1 MKSLLGDS
9 ETDRDKPVF
18 GGSCCR
24 LRLLLPGW
32 HVLTTMKFRSDS
44 LPRRAAVPP
53 NLSFIHTP
61 ELISTWLIILREE
74 GKRGRYA
81 WVEVGVRKRIRKRER
96 GRAKKERLWTR
107 KEYKEGKMYRGRERE
122 RI

>member
-32 HVLTTMKFRSDS
+32 HVLTIMKFRSDS

-53 NLSFIHTP
+53 KPQPHPHPRTDQHLANYF
-61 ELISTWLIILREE
+61 
-74 GKRGRYA
+74 
-81 WVEVGVRKRIRKRER
+81 ER
-96 GRAKKERLWTR
+96 GREER
-107 KEYKEGKMYRGRERE
+107 KVCMGGGGGEEED
-122 RI
+122 